1 MAERRRL
8 NLVLDTR
15 LPSHLQTWQ
24 ILQRIPAGKRS
35 QEVCRIICS
44 QEDKK
49 NREILLKEIRQI
61 IREELAEVTV
71 SSTIID
77 IKKINEAAEPQ
88 SVSSDVL
95 GFLLSLQGEGDST

>member
-1 MAERRRL
+1 MAERQRL

-15 LPSHLQTWQ
+15 LPSHLQAWQ

-44 QEDKK
+44 QGDEK
-49 NREILLKEIRQI
+49 NREIRQR

-71 SSTIID
+71 SSTRID
-77 IKKINEAAEPQ
+77 SKKINEAAEPQ
-88 SVSSDVL
+88 SVNDDVL

>member
-15 LPSHLQTWQ
+15 LPSHLQAWQ
-24 ILQRIPAGKRS
+24 ILERIPAGKRS

-44 QEDKK
+44 QGDEK
-49 NREILLKEIRQI
+49 NREILLKEI

-77 IKKINEAAEPQ
+77 SKKINEAAEPQ
-88 SVSSDVL
+88 SVNDDVL

>member
-15 LPSHLQTWQ
+15 LPSHLRAWQ
-24 ILQRIPAGKRS
+24 ILQRIPAGRRS
-35 QEVCRIICS
+35 HEVCQIICS
-44 QEDKK
+44 QGDEK
-49 NREILLKEIRQI
+49 NKADLLKEFRQI
-61 IREELAEVTV
+61 IREELAE
-71 SSTIID
+71 
-77 IKKINEAAEPQ
+77 IKITQSVKSEKINEATEPQ